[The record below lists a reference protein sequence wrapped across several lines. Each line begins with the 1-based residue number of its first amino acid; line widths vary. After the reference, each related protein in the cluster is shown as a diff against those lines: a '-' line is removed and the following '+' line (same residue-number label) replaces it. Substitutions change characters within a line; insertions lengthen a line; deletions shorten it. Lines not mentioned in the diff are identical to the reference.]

1 MPFFFS
7 VAQPAGGIDMTLTF
21 GRKIYDLESRT
32 HLMGVLNV
40 TPDSFSDG
48 GLYDTHEAAVRR
60 GLELVGEGA
69 DFIDVG
75 GESTR
80 PGSVSVSPDEEIR
93 RVVPV
98 IRSLAAGTDIPISVD
113 TSKSEVADA
122 ALDAGASIVNDIS
135 GFSFDPAM
143 ARVAASHGAS
153 AVLMHIQGTPATMQE
168 DPVYADLMGEIA
180 SRLRDAIAI
189 ALGAGVRQVIVD
201 PGIGFGKTAEH
212 NLEIL
217 RRLGELAVLGY
228 PVLVGPS
235 RKAFIG
241 AVLGLP
247 VGERLEGTAGA
258 AAVAVMNGAN
268 ILRVHDVAP
277 IRKVVRMVDAIL
289 GPRTEAQT

>member
-1 MPFFFS
+1 
-7 VAQPAGGIDMTLTF
+7 MTLTF